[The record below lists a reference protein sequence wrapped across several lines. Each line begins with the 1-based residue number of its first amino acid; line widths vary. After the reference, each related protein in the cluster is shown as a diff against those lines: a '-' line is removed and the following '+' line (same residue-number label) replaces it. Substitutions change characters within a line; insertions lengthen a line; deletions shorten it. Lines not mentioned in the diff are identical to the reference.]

1 MPGEDFKNEYKIN
14 NTLGE
19 IFLDLQMYGQAMSHF
34 TESKLIRK
42 RLGKPNAPWNSLNI
56 GNVYYQ
62 QDKFIKARE
71 HYFEALDIFSSF
83 KHNKENRIAGRKV
96 ALSNLGRIEVKI
108 KNYDNALKYF
118 KEALEI
124 SRNSTRFIAFEKA
137 QEDGKV
143 VYEGN
148 ARGVAYQ
155 HQLISNLYIIW
166 KQYDLAWKKIVKL
179 NPYLNLF

>member
-1 MPGEDFKNEYKIN
+1 
-14 NTLGE
+14 
-19 IFLDLQMYGQAMSHF
+19 MYGQAMSHF

-42 RLGKPNAPWNSLNI
+42 RLGKPNAPWNLLNI

-71 HYFEALDIFSSF
+71 HYFEALDLFNSF
-83 KHNKENRIAGRKV
+83 KHNKENRITGRKV

-124 SRNSTRFIAFEKA
+124 SRSSTRFIAFKKA

-155 HQLISNLYIIW
+155 HQLISNLYNMEAI
-166 KQYDLAWKKIVKL
+166 
-179 NPYLNLF
+179 

>member
-1 MPGEDFKNEYKIN
+1 
-14 NTLGE
+14 
-19 IFLDLQMYGQAMSHF
+19 MYGQAMSHF

-71 HYFEALDIFSSF
+71 HYFEALAVFSSF
-83 KHNKENRIAGRKV
+83 KHNKENRITGRKV

-118 KEALEI
+118 KEAL
-124 SRNSTRFIAFEKA
+124 
-137 QEDGKV
+137 
-143 VYEGN
+143 
-148 ARGVAYQ
+148 
-155 HQLISNLYIIW
+155 
-166 KQYDLAWKKIVKL
+166 
-179 NPYLNLF
+179 